1 MSEEKKKY
9 HCFECNKYY
18 KSRSSLSHHR
28 KRFHKNVNIIT
39 PDNTRNNTRPHPIT
53 PEITPDNTRGSI
65 QQQSTGPIVKR
76 NKLQCKYCQKEFKF
90 QQGKSRHE
98 LYRCKKNKNV
108 KKDEQIKKLK
118 LQVQK
123 LMNEKCKMHYKTLNK
138 INNNLRINNGNQI
151 NKNNCI
157 EYINNVHN
165 QNKINVNIIEL
176 GKENIFDV
184 LSERERLNILKHR
197 YGSIEK
203 LIQHVHF
210 NDKYPQFQN
219 IIVTNINNNIAYKY
233 DKQSNQFQA
242 IEKSRLL
249 ETIFD
254 SRSSDV
260 ESFYEVD
267 RNKLLERDKN
277 ALDQLLDL
285 IHKDDKQA
293 KAEKYKKIK
302 IIAHNNLSKILK
314 KYIEEEK

>member
-1 MSEEKKKY
+1 MQI
-9 HCFECNKYY
+9 
-18 KSRSSLSHHR
+18 LS
-28 KRFHKNVNIIT
+28 
-39 PDNTRNNTRPHPIT
+39 
-53 PEITPDNTRGSI
+53 
-65 QQQSTGPIVKR
+65 
-76 NKLQCKYCQKEFKF
+76 KEFKF

-108 KKDEQIKKLK
+108 KKDEQIKQLK